1 MADDTQ
7 GQAPAQTATEDP
19 APVKTAADLK
29 IEALEKRLDDLEKLN
44 AELREANAGLW
55 AAAHPAPAPAQ
66 DPAPAQAAAG
76 PSDIETLYRSLGIKE

>member
-7 GQAPAQTATEDP
+7 GQVQDQQTEQEQTP
-19 APVKTAADLK
+19 LRTAADLK
-29 IEALEKRLDDLEKLN
+29 IEALEKRLDDLEKIN

-66 DPAPAQAAAG
+66 DPASIQAAAG
-76 PSDIETLYRSLGIKE
+76 PSDIETLYKSLGIKE

>member
-7 GQAPAQTATEDP
+7 GQAPTQTTEDP

-55 AAAHPAPAPAQ
+55 AAAHPAPKPAQ
-66 DPAPAQAAAG
+66 DPPAEPPASG
-76 PSDIETLYRSLGIKE
+76 PSDIETLYKSLGIKE

>member
-7 GQAPAQTATEDP
+7 GQDQAQTEEQ
-19 APVKTAADLK
+19 PVRTAADLK

-55 AAAHPAPAPAQ
+55 AAAHPVAQ
-66 DPAPAQAAAG
+66 PEPVQVQTVQ
-76 PSDIETLYRSLGIKE
+76 PEKSDIQTLYESLGIKE